1 MIESLAFPNF
11 SLFLVTVEMIECSF
25 FDPIV
30 DEYFNIFYLAPPRKN
45 GVKIRNPWEN
55 LTSYKFVL
63 FHLFSP

>member
-1 MIESLAFPNF
+1 MGAGNHLLPWINVLMIESLAFPNF

-45 GVKIRNPWEN
+45 GVKIRNP
-55 LTSYKFVL
+55 
-63 FHLFSP
+63 